1 MTNEQ
6 EGQAQSNR
14 SNIINCFEKAPFL
27 STKHS
32 SYFETYD
39 KLLKQYVGK
48 KIIFVEIGV
57 FSGGSLFMWREY
69 FGPQARVIGVEFN
82 PEAVKWQEHGFEIHI
97 GSQSDPKFWETFFK
111 QVGSIDVLIDDGGHT
126 YEQQIKTVHFSL
138 PYINDG
144 GCIIVEDTH
153 TSYMKDFGYPSRYT
167 FINWVKIL
175 IDQIN
180 SRSSLVADINK
191 NYKDFIHSVEIFE
204 SIVAFKVDRSCC
216 KKSYSVSNNK
226 TDLKPED
233 YRFKDHEPHWIF
245 IERLRKIKFIR
256 KLLNSYAKRMSR
268 LNLGKL
274 KKYF

>member
-1 MTNEQ
+1 ML
-6 EGQAQSNR
+6 G
-14 SNIINCFEKAPFL
+14 
-27 STKHS
+27 
-32 SYFETYD
+32 
-39 KLLKQYVGK
+39 

-138 PYINDG
+138 PYVNDG

-233 YRFKDHEPHWIF
+233 YRFKDYEPHWIF